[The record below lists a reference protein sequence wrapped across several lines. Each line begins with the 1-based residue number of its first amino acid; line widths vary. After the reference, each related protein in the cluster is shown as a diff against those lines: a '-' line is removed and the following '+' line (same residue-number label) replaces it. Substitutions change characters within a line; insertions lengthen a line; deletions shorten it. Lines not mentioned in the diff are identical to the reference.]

1 MNEVKDIMEE
11 GIETTYNGI
20 DQNDRLFDKA
30 VDEMEVHGVQY
41 ETQMKKSIEQTLHNQ
56 SIQEVGTPTP
66 SGGESA
72 STSTAWDYYN
82 TINAVVPDRRKHTG
96 TSRTLSD
103 RNKAKKAK
111 RRAQRKARKASR
123 K

>member
-41 ETQMKKSIEQTLHNQ
+41 ETQMKKSIEETLHNQ

-82 TINAVVPDRRKHTG
+82 TINAVVPDHRKHTG

-111 RRAQRKARKASR
+111 RRAQRKARKVSR